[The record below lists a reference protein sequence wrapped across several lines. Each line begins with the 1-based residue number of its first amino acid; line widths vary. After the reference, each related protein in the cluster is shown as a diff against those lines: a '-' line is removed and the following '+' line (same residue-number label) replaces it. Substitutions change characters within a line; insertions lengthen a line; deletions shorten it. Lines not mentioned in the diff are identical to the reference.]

1 MSSAKAALRFLTDPL
16 AVDATD
22 TDEDAVRSLAW
33 AGPAPGRGDATRL
46 IALTG
51 RRLEEWEVERDGGGG
66 HALVVSNRA
75 LGAVTRALRT
85 EGDVELISAAPAP
98 GAGVG
103 AVVVLAAEGRRW
115 SLHRAELCAGGG
127 SLAVLA
133 SAVPA
138 AGAVPSGG
146 GARGGATVLAGGA
159 PTDAALVV
167 TPGGGAALFAHE
179 TLSEQML
186 MHDPAAGGG
195 RVMSAAAAP
204 SVGGW
209 LMLTELMGVVA
220 YSPATADA
228 AATPTEVER
237 EMETEAPP
245 PLAAVDVP
253 IPPIDVDPAEAE
265 AAVRAEFAAYA
276 SGGGGVPSEAGFRLR
291 AAGALTSSLD
301 AAASPEVVSA
311 APFASNS
318 RAIVDALPKHW
329 PGPSGPGPA
338 VEMHLDEKARRH
350 DMFLQWLVEAAG
362 VYNLLSAAERE
373 RILEH
378 GEMVAALLCVR
389 QIHNEAAEADE
400 LEGGGGEQVGKPL
413 ELLRDAAVA
422 AGEALQSSDAAVKGR
437 PAAEV
442 CYSRATGCATAL
454 LPALADGI
462 DAHAGAESRGSLHER
477 ATALDTLSRALLGA
491 LNAAAD
497 YRRSHAPL
505 YPPFVSSGSTAP
517 APRWNAGEGARRALR
532 AAAVAA
538 VLLRDEA
545 ARGGAPD
552 LAAPLGSRLLAVATP
567 LLDACAA
574 DVAAAE
580 PGSDARAAAR
590 AEYISARNTVLP
602 ALMDAAREGGGGSG
616 GFHGAVRPGFGV
628 TMDAVAAVAE
638 AHFGYEQLAE
648 VCEAALAEAADA
660 TAVASATARLHHHMR
675 TLRGAPVDGEGTFAT
690 FMFERSMCHPGCSG
704 SVGRRIAETLQNTP
718 DEFYDELTDC
728 LRPRP
733 PLLWLHQLRADDYVG
748 AASTLRGLSG
758 TGAKGISGKGA
769 TLAERRQFL
778 SLAKL
783 SLLASGAS
791 SEADEIVSID
801 AALNLTEI
809 QSGLLARRSGGKGD
823 DSATP
828 LPPLRLVE
836 SCLGE
841 GNGGAAGSEPED
853 VLDAFSVFASA
864 GGAFREA
871 NKTLLEACW
880 RRAAA
885 ETDWEQL
892 SELRAS
898 AGDVKYVRSLV
909 NTPVAR
915 AARRCYQK
923 SFAVRLGPPFDEVL
937 TPRDVLNL
945 LEGAVGGGDRSD
957 AALDPIREA
966 IGLYAL
972 VEGDDEDVVP
982 RDSYDMDV

>member
-1 MSSAKAALRFLTDPL
+1 
-16 AVDATD
+16 
-22 TDEDAVRSLAW
+22 
-33 AGPAPGRGDATRL
+33 
-46 IALTG
+46 
-51 RRLEEWEVERDGGGG
+51 
-66 HALVVSNRA
+66 
-75 LGAVTRALRT
+75 
-85 EGDVELISAAPAP
+85 
-98 GAGVG
+98 
-103 AVVVLAAEGRRW
+103 
-115 SLHRAELCAGGG
+115 
-127 SLAVLA
+127 
-133 SAVPA
+133 
-138 AGAVPSGG
+138 
-146 GARGGATVLAGGA
+146 
-159 PTDAALVV
+159 
-167 TPGGGAALFAHE
+167 
-179 TLSEQML
+179 
-186 MHDPAAGGG
+186 
-195 RVMSAAAAP
+195 MSAAAAP
-204 SVGGW
+204 SIGGW

-220 YSPATADA
+220 YSPATADGA
-228 AATPTEVER
+228 AMMPVEIER
-237 EMETEAPP
+237 ETEPEAPAPLTAMDMPLP
-245 PLAAVDVP
+245 PV
-253 IPPIDVDPAEAE
+253 DVDPVEAE

-276 SGGGGVPSEAGFRLR
+276 SGSGGVPSEAGFRLR

-373 RILEH
+373 QILEH

-400 LEGGGGEQVGKPL
+400 LEGGGGDDVGKAL

-442 CYSRATGCATAL
+442 CYSRATGAATAL

-462 DAHAGAESRGSLHER
+462 DAHAGANSQRSLHER
-477 ATALDTLSRALLGA
+477 ASALDTLSRALLGA

-505 YPPFVSSGSTAP
+505 YPPSVSSGVTAP

-580 PGSDARAAAR
+580 PGSDERAAAR

-602 ALMDAAREGGGGSG
+602 ALIDAAREGGGQSG
-616 GFHGAVRPGFGV
+616 GFHGARGQSFGV

-648 VCEAALAEAADA
+648 VCETAVAEAADA
-660 TAVASATARLHHHMR
+660 TAVAAATARLHHHMR

-690 FMFERSMCHPGCSG
+690 FMFERSMSHPGYSG
-704 SVGRRIAETLQNTP
+704 SVGGRIAETLQNTP

-733 PLLWLHQLRADDYVG
+733 PLLWLHQLRADDYDG
-748 AASTLRGLSG
+748 AAATLRGLSG
-758 TGAKGISGKGA
+758 TGTKGISGKGA

-783 SLLASGAS
+783 SLLAAGAS
-791 SEADEIVSID
+791 SNADEIVSID
-801 AALNLTEI
+801 AALDLTEI
-809 QSGLLARRSGGKGD
+809 QSGLVTRRSGGKGD
-823 DSATP
+823 DSAAP

-915 AARRCYQK
+915 AARRCYDE
-923 SFAVRLGPPFDEVL
+923 SFAVRLGPPFEEVL
-937 TPRDVLNL
+937 TPRDVLKL
-945 LEGAVGGGDRSD
+945 LEGAIGGGDNSD

-972 VEGDDEDVVP
+972 VEGDDMEV
-982 RDSYDMDV
+982 